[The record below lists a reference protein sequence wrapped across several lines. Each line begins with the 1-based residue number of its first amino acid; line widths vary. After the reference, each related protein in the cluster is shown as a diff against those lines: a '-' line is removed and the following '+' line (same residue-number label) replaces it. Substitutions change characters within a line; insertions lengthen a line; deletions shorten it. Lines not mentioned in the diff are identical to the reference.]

1 MVIVRICLDFCIN
14 EGISNVLLSCL
25 MLAFD
30 SGYVSCPG
38 SIYLLNSFSASMEI
52 VIWFFSLNLL
62 IFIQCRQMY
71 RSFQFLLCSIHQSLP
86 LCVSFDFCAQAGLTE
101 TEIDQFC
108 IHLRCCLVLFIL
120 SLFCIYLSTSQ
131 NLLWSQI

>member
-14 EGISNVLLSCL
+14 ERISNVLLSCL

-62 IFIQCRQMY
+62 IFI
-71 RSFQFLLCSIHQSLP
+71 
-86 LCVSFDFCAQAGLTE
+86 
-101 TEIDQFC
+101 
-108 IHLRCCLVLFIL
+108 
-120 SLFCIYLSTSQ
+120 
-131 NLLWSQI
+131 